1 MNNPFENLSKNQIKK
16 SFDLLGTHTYKFKK
30 NQEILPTIKHENIIG
45 IVLNGYAHIIFI
57 EYNGN
62 EIISEKLSQNDIF
75 GSNISFSNRDNCQII
90 AKQDTE
96 VLVIDYKKLMNP
108 KNLKYNYFNVFF
120 HNIFD
125 TINFKLIEKNERI
138 SILEKKQIRE
148 KLLEYFDIEY
158 KKNYSKNI
166 YLPFLL
172 KDLADYIAVN
182 RSAMFRELKNMKE
195 EKVIEIK
202 KRKITLLYK

>member
-16 SFDLLGTHTYKFKK
+16 LFDLLGTHTYKFKK

-148 KLLEYFDIEY
+148 KLLEYFNIEY

>member
-16 SFDLLGTHTYKFKK
+16 LFDLLGTHTYKFKK